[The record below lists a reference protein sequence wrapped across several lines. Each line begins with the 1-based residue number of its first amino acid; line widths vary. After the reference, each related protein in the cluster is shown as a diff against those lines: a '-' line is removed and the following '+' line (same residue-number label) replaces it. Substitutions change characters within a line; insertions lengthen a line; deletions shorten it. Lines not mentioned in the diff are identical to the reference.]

1 MFKAITQHGM
11 LPIMGLAFKL
21 FLLIFTGLNTW
32 HLLYGL
38 SNDPVWSLIGVVLF
52 EGALLY
58 WWNMF
63 RSDIE
68 PTVAQIAI
76 SLGMFIVSLLLVLLA
91 SALELSAIS
100 TQALGTNT
108 VARVIVIAVALNL
121 AAAMFHSILS
131 HNIMTEVIKR
141 TVAGI
146 VWSKAQTGL
155 LSQTDTLAADLT
167 RELTAQTWD
176 FIEADVRRS
185 ANRSLGHGRQPVVI
199 PGEVGEVGTSAPTG
213 PDTVPPPDHI
223 LNIPVDNTDTL
234 PLPSANGSGPN
245 ASGPGAH

>member
-63 RSDIE
+63 RSDVE
-68 PTVAQIAI
+68 PTVGQIAI
-76 SLGMFIVSLLLVLLA
+76 SLGMFIISLLLVLLA

-100 TQALGTNT
+100 ATALGTNT

-131 HNIMTEVIKR
+131 HNIMNEVIKR
-141 TVAGI
+141 TVSGI
-146 VWSKAQTGL
+146 VWSKAQAAL
-155 LSQTDTLAADLT
+155 LNQTDSLAADLS
-167 RELTAQTWD
+167 RELTTQTWE

-185 ANRSLGHGRQPVVI
+185 ANRSLGRGREPVVI
-199 PGEVGEVGTSAPTG
+199 PGEIVEASAAAPT
-213 PDTVPPPDHI
+213 DTTP
-223 LNIPVDNTDTL
+223 TL
-234 PLPSANGSGPN
+234 EGAAASHQPQPLASPNGTGPN
-245 ASGPGAH
+245 AHGAHGD

>member
-63 RSDIE
+63 RSDVE
-68 PTVAQIAI
+68 PTVGQIAI
-76 SLGMFIVSLLLVLLA
+76 SLGMFIISLLLVLLA

-100 TQALGTNT
+100 ASALGPNT

-141 TVAGI
+141 TVSGI
-146 VWSKAQTGL
+146 VWSKAQAAL
-155 LSQTDTLAADLT
+155 LNQTDSLAADLS
-167 RELTAQTWD
+167 RELTAQTWE

-185 ANRSLGHGRQPVVI
+185 ANRSLGRELVVI
-199 PGEVGEVGTSAPTG
+199 PGEVIEPDAGPAPA
-213 PDTVPPPDHI
+213 PAAAAP
-223 LNIPVDNTDTL
+223 IPEPAVASVEHS
-234 PLPSANGSGPN
+234 PNGHGPN
-245 ASGPGAH
+245 AHGAHG

>member
-1 MFKAITQHGM
+1 MFKPITQHGM

-38 SNDPVWSLIGVVLF
+38 SQDPVWSLIGVVLF

-68 PTVAQIAI
+68 PTIGQIAI
-76 SLGMFIVSLLLVLLA
+76 SLGMFITSLLLVLLA
-91 SALELSAIS
+91 SALHLSAIS
-100 TQALGTNT
+100 ADALGPNT
-108 VARVIVIAVALNL
+108 VARVIVAAVALNL

-146 VWSKAQTGL
+146 VWSKAQAGL
-155 LSQTDTLAADLT
+155 LNQTDSLAADLT

-176 FIEADVRRS
+176 HIEADVRRS
-185 ANRSLGHGRQPVVI
+185 ANRALGRTPQPIVI
-199 PGEVGEVGTSAPTG
+199 PGETIDAPAAAA
-213 PDTVPPPDHI
+213 PDAPPTVATIDEPE
-223 LNIPVDNTDTL
+223 PV
-234 PLPSANGSGPN
+234 PAVHPNGHGPN
-245 ASGPGAH
+245 APGRTG